1 MHANTPMQ
9 TQWCFSRCCEFA
21 RSSSPYIIDDVE
33 RKRHRFLMAVLSR
46 NPYEALLAAAAVDPR
61 GQSRMETV
69 FEGHRQSPR
78 AKSATWGRGGSL
90 GGDVGGG
97 AQPPHDETH
106 THTKSYPRHSLMNKQ
121 GGMGRRCPPMM
132 KPIPNPIRD
141 EA

>member
-1 MHANTPMQ
+1 
-9 TQWCFSRCCEFA
+9 
-21 RSSSPYIIDDVE
+21 
-33 RKRHRFLMAVLSR
+33 MAVLSR

-97 AQPPHDETH
+97 
-106 THTKSYPRHSLMNKQ
+106 
-121 GGMGRRCPPMM
+121 G
-132 KPIPNPIRD
+132 
-141 EA
+141 